1 MKKSIIYNLS
11 PFNNNMDMSV
21 TEYIIKKLLAF
32 VLIYCFSAVLSEGI
46 IIGIL
51 YCMGYD
57 PFHGV
62 MPVGLI
68 GELLPYYGFMI
79 FSLVTFAYCRFVEK
93 RTIKSIGFSG
103 NIVDY
108 LAGALLAIILLFIII
123 SISCIFGSMIF
134 SGFNTN
140 VNIKSLILWILAFG
154 IQGATEEIMCR
165 GFLLKSLQKRISIPI
180 AIMIISTV
188 FVFPHLFSL
197 LEANF
202 VYAIVGIINLYLIS
216 IIFSILVLWRANI
229 WIACG
234 LHSIWNFILYG
245 IMGLSLSGSESISKG
260 VILFSVK
267 GANMLNGAEY
277 GIEASIIT
285 TIVLGLFLFVILK
298 RRKGRINK
306 NGI

>member
-51 YCMGYD
+51 YCMEYD
-57 PFHGV
+57 PLHGV

-93 RTIKSIGFSG
+93 RTIKSIGFSE
-103 NIVDY
+103 NVVDY
-108 LAGALLAIILLFIII
+108 LKGASLAIILLFIII
-123 SISCIFGSMIF
+123 SISCILNSMMF

-165 GFLLKSLQKRISIPI
+165 GFLLKSLQIRVSVPI
-180 AIMIISTV
+180 AVVISSTS

-197 LEANF
+197 FEANF

-234 LHSIWNFILYG
+234 LHSTWNFILYE
-245 IMGLSLSGSESISKG
+245 IMGLSLSGRESISKG

-267 GANMLNGAEY
+267 DANMLNGAEY

-285 TIVLGLFLFVILK
+285 TIVLGMLLLVIVK
-298 RRKGRINK
+298 KGKGRIGK